1 MSVRLGFLVLAAL
14 AALACLPAS
23 AARSSAHGDF
33 YTVKPGDLTGPPGH
47 LIRYAPIEL
56 MSIWRARAYRILYRS
71 TDLAGNPI
79 AVSGVAVIST
89 YPAPAGGRP
98 VIAWAHPT
106 SGVSQHCAPSLRA
119 NPLDSIAGVKD
130 MIPHGYAVVATDYP
144 GLGAPGLVPYLIG
157 KGEGIA
163 VLDSVRALQQ
173 MPEAEAAPHYAIWG
187 YSQGGHAALFA
198 AGLAKSHAPELRL
211 AGVAAIAP
219 PTDLTQTLDDDI
231 NSVAGR
237 ILAAMALRSWHRALG
252 LSLKDLLTP
261 DAQAI
266 VDLIDKHCVDDIS
279 SQLKAYGDEQKL
291 GRKFLKADPSDVP
304 PWQRAMTENS
314 AGTHTLTI
322 PVFIAQGSHDEIVEP
337 AVTKAFVGKLCGA
350 GGRVYYVELP
360 GADHAMSAEKGAH
373 QAVSWMA
380 SAFAGSPAAHGCT
393 R

>member
-1 MSVRLGFLVLAAL
+1 MSVRLRHFVFAML
-14 AALACLPAS
+14 AALACVLPSIAS
-23 AARSSAHGDF
+23 ASPHGDF
-33 YTVKPGDLTGPPGH
+33 YTLKPGDLSGPPGH

-56 MSIWRARAYRILYRS
+56 MSIYRAKAYRILYRS

-106 SGVSQHCAPSLRA
+106 TGVSQHCAPSLRA

-144 GLGAPGLVPYLIG
+144 GLGIPGIVPYLIG
-157 KGEGIA
+157 RGEGVA
-163 VLDSVRALQQ
+163 VLDSVRAIQQ
-173 MPEAEAAPHYAIWG
+173 MREAEAAPHYAIWG

-198 AGLAKSHAPELRL
+198 AGLARSHAPELKL

-219 PTDLTQTLDDDI
+219 PTDLSVTLDDDI

-237 ILAAMALRSWHRALG
+237 ILASMALRSWNRALG
-252 LSLKDLLTP
+252 LSLGDLLTVE
-261 DAQAI
+261 AQAI
-266 VDLIDKHCVDDIS
+266 IDLIDRHCVDTLS
-279 SQLKAYGDEQKL
+279 SELKALDAEQKL
-291 GRKFLKADPSDVP
+291 AKKFLKIDPRNDAA
-304 PWQRAMTENS
+304 WNRALIENS
-314 AGTHTLTI
+314 AGAHAITV
-322 PVFIAQGSHDEIVEP
+322 PVFIAQGTHDEIVEP
-337 AVTKAFVGKLCGA
+337 AVTRQFVGKLCGE
-350 GGRVYYVELP
+350 GGHVYYVELP
-360 GADHAMSAEKGAH
+360 GADHTMSAQKGAS

-380 SAFAGSPAAHGCT
+380 SAFAGKPGTHGCT